1 MFKGSLKWI
10 AIFSIAVNLLVI
22 VPALHML
29 QIYDRV
35 LSSNSLETL
44 IYISLIAIGAMILFG
59 IAEAVRGVLAQRASA
74 KYTVEVADPLFSRL
88 AASNGRVQSSSYLRD
103 FNNVR
108 SFISSRTLVGLF
120 DLPFTPFFLLLMFL
134 LHWTLGVV
142 TVVGMVLLAAVAWLN
157 KTMTAEKSEQAK
169 QFDVGALT
177 FAQSVFSRS
186 EDIRAMGLL
195 PSIMERWGTQ
205 MGMSLRASDEAA
217 SQASAFYGTSKAVR
231 KVLQILIMAWGAYL
245 VINGVISGGVIFAA
259 SMISGR
265 ALGPIEQVIGGWDR
279 IAMARD
285 ADKNIKE
292 LLAQSDGDED
302 KIRLPEPAGHISVE
316 NLVWNPHEEGSGP
329 PILDGISF
337 DLEAGKTLAIIGPS
351 GAGKSTVA
359 KAIVGALNLD
369 EGQVRLDGAERSQ
382 WPEDQ
387 WGESVGYVSQEITLF
402 PATLAENIARL
413 ETRPDERRV
422 VAAAQAAGVHEMIT
436 RLNDGYGTVIGP
448 GKIMLSGGQ
457 KQRIALARALYTNPR
472 VLVLDEPNAHLDA
485 EGEESLVQALERAKA
500 QGRTIIIITQ
510 RRSVLRA
517 ADYVLTIRNGKV
529 DAYVAANFDD
539 QGKQRSGPKTVTAK
553 TQRIPVQSPR
563 SEKRERSSKASAA
576 TAESVGGSAGLGESV

>member
-10 AIFSIAVNLLVI
+10 GIFSVAVNLLVI

-35 LSSNSLETL
+35 LASNSLETL
-44 IYISLIAIGAMILFG
+44 IYISLIAVGAMILFG

-74 KYTVEVADPLFSRL
+74 KYTVEVSDPLFERL
-88 AASNGRVQSSSYLRD
+88 AASNGKANSSQFLRD

-108 SFISSRTLVGLF
+108 SFISSRTLVGMF
-120 DLPFTPFFLLLMFL
+120 DLPFAPLFLLLMFL
-134 LHWTLGVV
+134 LHWTLGVI
-142 TVVGMVLLAAVAWLN
+142 TLVGMIILGFVAWLN
-157 KTMTAEKSEQAK
+157 KVMTAEKSDQAK

-177 FAQSVFSRS
+177 FAQSVFARS

-195 PSIMERWGTQ
+195 PSIMERWGNQ
-205 MGMSLRASDEAA
+205 MAMSLRASDESAV
-217 SQASAFYGTSKAVR
+217 QASRFYGGSKAVR
-231 KVLQILIMAWGAYL
+231 KVLQIFIMAWGAYL

-265 ALGPIEQVIGGWDR
+265 ALAPIEQVIGGWDR

-285 ADKNIKE
+285 ADNNIKE
-292 LLAQSDGDED
+292 LLATTTGEED
-302 KIRLPEPAGHISVE
+302 KIRLPAPEGHISVE
-316 NLVWNPHEEGSGP
+316 NLIWNPHEEGSGP
-329 PILDGISF
+329 PVLDGVTF
-337 DLEAGKTLAIIGPS
+337 DLEAGKALAIIGPS

-436 RLNDGYGTVIGP
+436 KLNDGYGTVIGP

-500 QGRTIIIITQ
+500 RGRTIIIITQ

-529 DAYVAANFDD
+529 DAYVAANFDE
-539 QGKQRSGPKTVTAK
+539 QPQSKGKPRTVTAK
-553 TQRIPVQSPR
+553 TQRIPVQNTTFDRNSGK
-563 SEKRERSSKASAA
+563 SAASASM
-576 TAESVGGSAGLGESV
+576 AESVGQTGLGESI